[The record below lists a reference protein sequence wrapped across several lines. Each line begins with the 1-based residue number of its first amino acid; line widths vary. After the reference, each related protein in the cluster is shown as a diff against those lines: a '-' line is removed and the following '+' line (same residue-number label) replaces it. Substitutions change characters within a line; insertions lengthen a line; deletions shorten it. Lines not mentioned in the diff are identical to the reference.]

1 MFDPKFL
8 NMFVI
13 VPYEAA
19 VFALSPRVRATG
31 EEQLGSV
38 EDVDEDGELGLDQ
51 RPEVVLEHGDDV
63 LQELYD
69 YPVHPSLQVEFRRR
83 YNFELGE
90 CCGCENPTSSSD
102 HYWPEI
108 HSTFWSDL

>member
-63 LQELYD
+63 LQELDD
-69 YPVHPSLQVEFRRR
+69 YPVHPCLQEFIFFRST
-83 YNFELGE
+83 N
-90 CCGCENPTSSSD
+90 GCEIPAGGDNV
-102 HYWPEI
+102 I
-108 HSTFWSDL
+108 

>member
-51 RPEVVLEHGDDV
+51 RPEVVLEHGDNV
-63 LQELYD
+63 LQELDD
-69 YPVHPSLQVEFRRR
+69 YPVHPRLQEVYF
-83 YNFELGE
+83 
-90 CCGCENPTSSSD
+90 SV
-102 HYWPEI
+102 H
-108 HSTFWSDL
+108 